1 MNKEL
6 WSCNDIQGSIYF
18 APSEIRACCKRFFV
32 GEKRKGDVPLFQIEG
47 PKKFEFQDI
56 VNARTELI
64 HRVNSNKESEGSGC
78 PYLEKK
84 VWGEPTQVKHISIE
98 HHSICNLK
106 CTYCSDT
113 YYGGDYAQ
121 YDILNVLESIVAH
134 GNILEMESLV
144 WGGGEPFLDK
154 QKDKIFDLL
163 YEVSTQNPRIDLR
176 VFSNSIRFEERCKEL
191 IDEERIFLTTSID
204 AGTQGTYLKIRGK
217 SKILDVFSN
226 LRKYA
231 QSKPKRITVKYIFT
245 QGNCSADEVIE
256 FVKLVQDFG
265 LTDCNFQ
272 LSIDFN
278 FPKLLENHFAAIV
291 QMASLLQE
299 LKVGGYFLDDLI
311 YLRIREFYR
320 NNPES
325 INNIL
330 KAFPGKTMLAPMNL
344 EKPVTIW
351 GAGFIGRKMVE
362 NSLFAQTNQI
372 EFFVDKNFHDYEN
385 SDIFGLKILNPEK
398 LTSNDN
404 YILIASSQKYQEIMF
419 DLESLGIDKDR
430 IVRGIVV

>member
-1 MNKEL
+1 MSEEI
-6 WSCNDIQGSIYF
+6 WSCTDLQGSIYF

-47 PKKFEFQDI
+47 SQKFEFQDI
-56 VNARTELI
+56 VNARIGLI
-64 HRVNSNKESEGSGC
+64 DRVNTNKESECSGC

-84 VWGEPTQVKHISIE
+84 VWGEPNQIKNISIE

-113 YYGGDYAQ
+113 YYGGEYAQ
-121 YDILNVLESIVAH
+121 YDLLSILESIVAH
-134 GNILEMESLV
+134 GNVKEIETLV

-154 QKDKIFDLL
+154 QKDKIFDLINQ
-163 YEVSTQNPRIDLR
+163 VSDQNPRIDVR
-176 VFSNSIRFEERCKEL
+176 IFSNSIRFEQRCKQL

-204 AGTQGTYLKIRGK
+204 AGTQDTYLKIRGK

-226 LRKYA
+226 LRNYA
-231 QSKPKRITVKYIFT
+231 QNQPKRVTIKYIFT
-245 QGNCSADEVIE
+245 QGNCSTDEAIE
-256 FVKLVQDFG
+256 FIKLVRDFG
-265 LTDCNFQ
+265 LIDCNFQ

-278 FPKLLENHFAAIV
+278 FPKLLNAHFAAIV

-299 LKVGGYFLDDLI
+299 LNVGGYFLDDLI

-325 INNIL
+325 VNNIV
-330 KAFPGKTMLAPMNL
+330 KEFPGKTMLAPMNL

-351 GAGFIGRKMVE
+351 GAGFIGRKIVE
-362 NSLFAQTNQI
+362 NSLFAQSNRI
-372 EFFVDKNFHDYEN
+372 EFFVDKDFHNYEN
-385 SDIFGLKILNPEK
+385 AEFFGLKILNPEI
-398 LTSNDN
+398 LTSNDS
-404 YILIASSQKYQEIMF
+404 YILIASSQNYQEILF
-419 DLESLGIDKDR
+419 DLESLGIDKNR